1 LQNGRLWLIT
11 ILYTLYK
18 KITLPR
24 PHRGFLYGTTFM
36 ALRISTY
43 FYGDR
48 RRRGEGLRIGCARY
62 LVRGVRAAEFARRN
76 IMDVWLPTLAPSRKL
91 LAWAL
96 QRDLDDPKVW
106 STYVRRY
113 RSEMKQTNARQT
125 IRLLAQVAT
134 EMPISLG
141 CHCRGTT
148 HCHRFE
154 LERLI
159 RGAAG
164 G

>member
-1 LQNGRLWLIT
+1 V
-11 ILYTLYK
+11 
-18 KITLPR
+18 
-24 PHRGFLYGTTFM
+24 

-43 FYGDR
+43 SYGDR

-62 LVRGVRAAEFARRN
+62 LMRGMRKADYAHRN

-96 QRDLDDPKVW
+96 QRDMDNPRVW
-106 STYVRRY
+106 NTYVRRY
-113 RSEMKQTNARQT
+113 RGEMKQTNARQT
-125 IRLLAQVAT
+125 ILLLAQVAK

-159 RGAAG
+159 RAAAG
-164 G
+164 ER